1 MQNDEFMRTRREL
14 ALNFFHGMGV
24 ELGVAWGEFSQ
35 AILTGSRC
43 RLLYSIDRWTE
54 PHHDIQEYQRAM
66 NRLEAFGVRSRVM
79 RASFAEALG
88 LFVDGCL
95 DFVYVDGY
103 AHTGQEGGQTLRD
116 WWPKVRPGGVLAGH
130 DYHPRFQPT
139 MDAVD
144 AFVREHG
151 LELHLTT
158 EEELPSW
165 WVVKAGP
172 GPEVDRINKIP
183 EWQD

>member
-1 MQNDEFMRTRREL
+1 MLCIPLGLEKASEGLYLWRGTGPVMLPT
-14 ALNFFHGMGV
+14 ALDCVNK
-24 ELGVAWGEFSQ
+24 
-35 AILTGSRC
+35 
-43 RLLYSIDRWTE
+43 LYSIDRWTE

-103 AHTGQEGGQTLRD
+103 AHTGQEDGQTLRD
-116 WWPKVRPGGVLAGH
+116 WWPKVKPGGVLAGH

-165 WVVKAGP
+165 WVVKG
-172 GPEVDRINKIP
+172 EEKVK
-183 EWQD
+183 